1 MQTISVDVNRDVE
14 TCWRAFVD
22 VTELPSWVPGL
33 RRAEILTRVRG
44 LPEEVHFEF
53 ARERATTSP
62 GSGRAG
68 TSPGPLAYTLV
79 YSYDREE
86 RVVRWEPKLGKR
98 AGVTGFVRFE
108 PEGTG
113 TRITYGLEN
122 GDDRGPAEREL
133 GDVRRLAEAFAAW
146 VQR

>member
-1 MQTISVDVNRDVE
+1 MQTISVDVSRDVE

-22 VTELPSWVPGL
+22 VTKLPSWVPGL
-33 RRAEILTRVRG
+33 RRAEILTRARG

-53 ARERATTSP
+53 APSRAATQPGAERASSP
-62 GSGRAG
+62 A
-68 TSPGPLAYTLV
+68 LAYTLV

-108 PEGTG
+108 PAGTS
-113 TRITYGLEN
+113 TRITYGLEH
-122 GDDRGPAEREL
+122 GDDRGPVEREL
-133 GDVRRLAEAFAAW
+133 GDLRRLADAFAAW